1 MSLNSASL
9 SGVYGGAKL
18 VKKGDWPK
26 FSAKVDIYEQGSMDV
41 LKSEAVLGKTKKAKE
56 DGQKKEEKGAELLL
70 TGNGKVK
77 RENIQKEFLKLK
89 VQQQRLELTKRL
101 MGALGDTMMGQVL
114 AKNKDLGKKGKDPL
128 THHPAELYKY
138 LGEKCTLNTAAHRM
152 YAKRNLEQLVF
163 GIKDRVE
170 AWCEQARKLR
180 ANLEQAGEAIKEE
193 DFIFQV
199 LTKLNARAA
208 FALMV
213 ETWQQKIINE
223 IEVDW
228 EDMVA
233 AFVLREDQTS
243 PEGNEEREKESEQE
257 ETNDSVL
264 RTEVKDLRKEI
275 EARFGLM
282 DSAHITGRGECFDFR
297 KGSCLR
303 GSSCRFQH
311 TRGEGRDG
319 GRGRGRGGGRGA
331 GRSGRGSNTHTRT
344 AAPAIKC
351 FTCGGHGHYARD
363 CPTPKEDQ
371 TNYTDEYTMCTSTYG
386 GQVAERAESLAEMP
400 ANGSVIGKID
410 ASKERMAMMEQ
421 VCVTEED
428 KGFVFDPASTTHL
441 TGSSAIAALLTN
453 KTYPENKWIL
463 MNNHPERVKI
473 MGTLLVQCPKD
484 KNKLEGGDTMIK
496 LHDVCYAPNSR
507 VNLMSWT
514 KVADQAFRETGKDVN
529 LVMNR
534 TRLSFET
541 GKKGE
546 IVRGER
552 RGNGLFYIR
561 AEPKKGEVRDKAL
574 CAQEQE

>member
-1 MSLNSASL
+1 MSLNSASP
-9 SGVYGGAKL
+9 GEAYGGAKL
-18 VKKGDWPK
+18 VNKRDWLVFGPI
-26 FSAKVDIYEQGSMDV
+26 VEVHEQANMLV
-41 LKSEAVLGKTKKAKE
+41 LKSEAVLGKTKNAKAVGQEKE
-56 DGQKKEEKGAELLL
+56 KKRAELLL
-70 TGNGKVK
+70 TGKGEIK
-77 RENIQKEFLKLK
+77 REDIQEEYLKLK
-89 VQQQRLELTKRL
+89 VQQRRLELTKRL
-101 MGALGDTMMGQVL
+101 MGALGDTMMEQVL
-114 AKNKDLGKKGKDPL
+114 ARNKDLGKQGKDPL

-243 PEGNEEREKESEQE
+243 PEGNEERKEGGEQE

-264 RTEVKDLRKEI
+264 MTEVKDLRKEM
-275 EARFGLM
+275 EARLGFM
-282 DSAHITGRGECFDFR
+282 DSAHITNNSSRGDFR

-319 GRGRGRGGGRGA
+319 GRGSGRGGGRGA

-400 ANGSVIGKID
+400 ACQWFGD
-410 ASKERMAMMEQ
+410 W
-421 VCVTEED
+421 ED
-428 KGFVFDPASTTHL
+428 
-441 TGSSAIAALLTN
+441 
-453 KTYPENKWIL
+453 
-463 MNNHPERVKI
+463 
-473 MGTLLVQCPKD
+473 
-484 KNKLEGGDTMIK
+484 
-496 LHDVCYAPNSR
+496 
-507 VNLMSWT
+507 
-514 KVADQAFRETGKDVN
+514 
-529 LVMNR
+529 
-534 TRLSFET
+534 
-541 GKKGE
+541 
-546 IVRGER
+546 
-552 RGNGLFYIR
+552 
-561 AEPKKGEVRDKAL
+561 
-574 CAQEQE
+574 